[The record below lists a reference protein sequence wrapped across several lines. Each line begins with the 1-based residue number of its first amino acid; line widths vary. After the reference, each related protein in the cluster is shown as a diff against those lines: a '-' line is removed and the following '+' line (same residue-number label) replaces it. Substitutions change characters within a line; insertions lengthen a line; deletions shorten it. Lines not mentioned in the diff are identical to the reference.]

1 MNSDETRSADFN
13 LLECVLLSEFTISN
27 VFFMHVCVIN
37 AFCNPIRFLKT
48 IQYRNIY
55 EVKVTTSCNS
65 RLIGRIN
72 LHFVSS
78 RREDENAFTFGQ
90 VERLIFTTIDVSTK
104 LSRYSTVRRIGRYQ
118 RASVKIPNRI
128 WYNPGHWWLISG
140 TIMLYWWISG
150 RIINEN
156 LMLMEL

>member
-1 MNSDETRSADFN
+1 MNSDETRSPDFN
-13 LLECVLLSEFTISN
+13 LLECVLLSESTISN
-27 VFFMHVCVIN
+27 VFFMHVCVIM
-37 AFCNPIRFLKT
+37 RFV
-48 IQYRNIY
+48 IPYVFWRRVQYRNIY

-72 LHFVSS
+72 LQSLSS

-104 LSRYSTVRRIGRYQ
+104 LSRYFTVRRIGRYQ

-140 TIMLYWWISG
+140 TIMLHWWISG

>member
-13 LLECVLLSEFTISN
+13 LLECVLLSESTISN
-27 VFFMHVCVIN
+27 VFFIHVCVIM
-37 AFCNPIRFLKT
+37 RFV
-48 IQYRNIY
+48 IPYVFWRRVQYRNIY

-72 LHFVSS
+72 LQSLSS

-104 LSRYSTVRRIGRYQ
+104 RYFTVRRIGRYQ

-140 TIMLYWWISG
+140 TIMLHWWISG

>member
-1 MNSDETRSADFN
+1 MNSDERRSADFN
-13 LLECVLLSEFTISN
+13 LLECVLLSESTISN
-27 VFFMHVCVIN
+27 VFFIHVCVIM
-37 AFCNPIRFLKT
+37 RFV
-48 IQYRNIY
+48 IPYVFWRRVQYRNIY

-72 LHFVSS
+72 LQSLSS

-104 LSRYSTVRRIGRYQ
+104 LSRYFTVRRIGRYQ

-140 TIMLYWWISG
+140 TIMLHWWISG

>member
-27 VFFMHVCVIN
+27 VFFMHVCVIM
-37 AFCNPIRFLKT
+37 RFV
-48 IQYRNIY
+48 IPYVFWRCVQYRNIY

-72 LHFVSS
+72 LQSLSS

-104 LSRYSTVRRIGRYQ
+104 RYFTVRRIGRYQ

-140 TIMLYWWISG
+140 TIMLHWWISG

>member
-13 LLECVLLSEFTISN
+13 LLECVLLSESTISN
-27 VFFMHVCVIN
+27 VFFIHVCVIM
-37 AFCNPIRFLKT
+37 RFV
-48 IQYRNIY
+48 IPYVFWRRVQYRNIY

-72 LHFVSS
+72 LQSLSS

-140 TIMLYWWISG
+140 TIMLHWWISG

>member
-13 LLECVLLSEFTISN
+13 LLECVLLSESTISN
-27 VFFMHVCVIN
+27 VFFIHVCVIM
-37 AFCNPIRFLKT
+37 RFVILYVFWRRV
-48 IQYRNIY
+48 QYRNIY

-72 LHFVSS
+72 LQSLSS

-104 LSRYSTVRRIGRYQ
+104 RYFTVRRIGRYQ

-140 TIMLYWWISG
+140 TIMLHWWISG

>member
-13 LLECVLLSEFTISN
+13 LLECVLLSESTISN
-27 VFFMHVCVIN
+27 VFFIHVCVIMH
-37 AFCNPIRFLKT
+37 FVIPYIFWRRV
-48 IQYRNIY
+48 QYRNIY

-65 RLIGRIN
+65 RLISRIN
-72 LHFVSS
+72 LQSLSS

-104 LSRYSTVRRIGRYQ
+104 RYFTVRRIGRYQ

-140 TIMLYWWISG
+140 TIMLHWWISG

>member
-13 LLECVLLSEFTISN
+13 LLECVLLSESTISN
-27 VFFMHVCVIN
+27 VFFMHVCVIM
-37 AFCNPIRFLKT
+37 RFV
-48 IQYRNIY
+48 IPYVFWRRVQYRNIY

-140 TIMLYWWISG
+140 TIMLHWWISG

>member
-1 MNSDETRSADFN
+1 MNSDKTRSADFN
-13 LLECVLLSEFTISN
+13 LLECVLLSESTISN
-27 VFFMHVCVIN
+27 VFFIHVCVIM
-37 AFCNPIRFLKT
+37 RFVILYVFWRRV
-48 IQYRNIY
+48 QYRNIY

-72 LHFVSS
+72 LQSLSS

-104 LSRYSTVRRIGRYQ
+104 RYFTVRRIGRYQ

-140 TIMLYWWISG
+140 TIMLHWWISG

>member
-1 MNSDETRSADFN
+1 MNSDERRSADFN
-13 LLECVLLSEFTISN
+13 LLECVLLSESTISN
-27 VFFMHVCVIN
+27 VFFIHVCVIM
-37 AFCNPIRFLKT
+37 RFV
-48 IQYRNIY
+48 IPYVFWRHVQYRNIY

-72 LHFVSS
+72 LQSLSS

-104 LSRYSTVRRIGRYQ
+104 RYFTVRRIGRYQ

-140 TIMLYWWISG
+140 TIMLHWWISG